1 MHHAMNKNLFA
12 LKNLSKEKINFSKKF
27 LLKIRSFFRQMQI
40 DQNWTEAGIGE
51 FWHTVGEET
60 LQAFFPHPFS
70 GDSRFSF

>member
-40 DQNWTEAGIGE
+40 DQN
-51 FWHTVGEET
+51 
-60 LQAFFPHPFS
+60 
-70 GDSRFSF
+70 